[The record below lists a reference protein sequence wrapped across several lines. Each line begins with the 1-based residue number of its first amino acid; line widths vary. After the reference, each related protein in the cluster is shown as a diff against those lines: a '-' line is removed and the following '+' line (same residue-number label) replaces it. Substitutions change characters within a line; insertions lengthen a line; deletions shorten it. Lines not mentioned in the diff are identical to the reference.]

1 MATFPSADTSAAN
14 PLLHALM
21 YTMHAGIRDDT
32 ADLATRQLAVFLKRL
47 RQPSDGDI
55 SNQHVVG
62 WVNDD
67 PI

>member
-1 MATFPSADTSAAN
+1 
-14 PLLHALM
+14 
-21 YTMHAGIRDDT
+21 MHAGIRDDT